1 MRELESSLQQFAE
14 FLLTAQ
20 LVRPNAA
27 PFVARAVRLR
37 IPRMVNTHRALC
49 AVLEGFP

>member
-14 FLLTAQ
+14 FRLKAQ

-27 PFVARAVRLR
+27 PFVVRAVRKR
-37 IPRMVNTHRALC
+37 IPRIVNTRRALR
-49 AVLEGFP
+49 AILEGFP